1 MIFLVIGAIFRAL
14 AVAMAVS
21 VPSIV
26 LITGASDGSSI
37 TLIAALI
44 AGALICLEYL
54 NTYPSML
61 EFRDAAP
68 YNRIRY
74 LSALIA
80 IICVST
86 LFRDAHHADNSNTML
101 MAIGTI
107 IGHGLDF
114 PYSPIRLIILTLPF
128 DVSDTIVDAARLS
141 AGVTFVI
148 SILTVAGFFLFTR
161 LSRWPVSFGSFNVWT
176 NLPVLDPTSGVDIVL
191 RLTREGRSNI
201 GLALLS
207 PFLMPIVIQ
216 ITMLTLRLEPF
227 QSAQSA
233 AWIIIMWGVLP
244 TFLAMR
250 GIAMLRITELI
261 IEKRHSNNAHSMLQM
276 A

>member
-1 MIFLVIGAIFRAL
+1 MAI
-14 AVAMAVS
+14 S

-26 LITGASDGSSI
+26 LITGKSDESSI

-80 IICVST
+80 IISVIT

-107 IGHGLDF
+107 IGQGLDF
-114 PYSPIRLIILTLPF
+114 PYSPIRLIILTLLL
-128 DVSDTIVDAARLS
+128 DVSNTIVDAARLS

-148 SILTVAGFFLFTR
+148 SILTFAGFFLFTR
-161 LSRWPVSFGSFNVWT
+161 LSR
-176 NLPVLDPTSGVDIVL
+176 
-191 RLTREGRSNI
+191 
-201 GLALLS
+201 
-207 PFLMPIVIQ
+207 
-216 ITMLTLRLEPF
+216 
-227 QSAQSA
+227 
-233 AWIIIMWGVLP
+233 
-244 TFLAMR
+244 
-250 GIAMLRITELI
+250 
-261 IEKRHSNNAHSMLQM
+261 
-276 A
+276 